1 MVVKRWVVQRLIR
14 WLMAATC
21 VLALL
26 CVPAVSR
33 GSPAAA
39 EGEHPCVVLDAEEW
53 MRDRPRE
60 HPAPAGKVASELNV
74 GEPRTVRM
82 IYFLPTDRPY
92 RQAVVDT
99 MKAMMVRLQAWY
111 GQQMESHGY
120 GYTTFRYEADADGE
134 PVVHRVDGAHVNR
147 YYYDSTSS
155 TVDKEVREAF
165 DRDNVVVF
173 IVIDNRAGDRVGYV
187 RGFRVAGIA
196 SGFKNRGM
204 VFVPRGVSFYTAAHE
219 LAHAFGM
226 LWHDFR
232 DRAHILSLSGIGSRL
247 SFCSATFLSAHPF
260 FNAEVPLERDWDARP
275 TVELLS
281 SLWYEEGS
289 ESITVRLKLEAPHG
303 LHQLIML
310 VADPRG
316 QYLILELKDC
326 RTLSGAK
333 EAVIEYEYDGVVRP
347 GRRTVTSLSD
357 PPSHF
362 IEFHAIDK
370 KGDRRYEGWTFAQRS
385 PYHLATLEG
394 HTQFVREL
402 AMSPDGTTLASGS
415 GDSTIKLWDTKTF
428 EEMATLRGSDSE
440 VRSVAFSPDGSM
452 LAAGTADGWITLW
465 DVASRERTGTLA
477 GHTLWTRAL
486 AFSPDG
492 ATLISGSITDED
504 KMKAWDVATGELM
517 GVLKGHTGSILQLL
531 FSPDGSILASA
542 SFDYSI
548 GLWDVAARKVRYRLV
563 RPGGRGIS
571 SIAFS
576 PDGSVLA
583 ATAGAEG
590 LIALWDVATR
600 NNIADLPMVHAPVV
614 NYLTFSPDGE
624 VLASGGAEGTVILRN
639 AATGKLYERLP
650 HTGSIS
656 SLAYWRDGSALAAST
671 YSGRIEV
678 WDTSEWV
685 RQRPERVTIVSG
697 DGQQGAAGS
706 ALAAPFVVSVRDE
719 HGDPFPDMPVL
730 FTVTEGGG
738 AVSATAVRA
747 DTSGNAATTLTLGT
761 EVGMNTVVARAA
773 DLEPAVFTA
782 RAFGSPDVN
791 DDGVVDFSDFVV
803 FVQKFGTSRGD
814 DGYDVSCDLDSDG
827 TIGFADFLVFAGAF
841 GQSG

>member
-1 MVVKRWVVQRLIR
+1 
-14 WLMAATC
+14 
-21 VLALL
+21 
-26 CVPAVSR
+26 
-33 GSPAAA
+33 
-39 EGEHPCVVLDAEEW
+39 
-53 MRDRPRE
+53 
-60 HPAPAGKVASELNV
+60 
-74 GEPRTVRM
+74 
-82 IYFLPTDRPY
+82 
-92 RQAVVDT
+92 
-99 MKAMMVRLQAWY
+99 
-111 GQQMESHGY
+111 
-120 GYTTFRYEADADGE
+120 
-134 PVVHRVDGAHVNR
+134 
-147 YYYDSTSS
+147 
-155 TVDKEVREAF
+155 
-165 DRDNVVVF
+165 
-173 IVIDNRAGDRVGYV
+173 
-187 RGFRVAGIA
+187 
-196 SGFKNRGM
+196 
-204 VFVPRGVSFYTAAHE
+204 
-219 LAHAFGM
+219 
-226 LWHDFR
+226 
-232 DRAHILSLSGIGSRL
+232 
-247 SFCSATFLSAHPF
+247 
-260 FNAEVPLERDWDARP
+260 
-275 TVELLS
+275 
-281 SLWYEEGS
+281 
-289 ESITVRLKLEAPHG
+289 
-303 LHQLIML
+303 
-310 VADPRG
+310 
-316 QYLILELKDC
+316 
-326 RTLSGAK
+326 
-333 EAVIEYEYDGVVRP
+333 
-347 GRRTVTSLSD
+347 
-357 PPSHF
+357 
-362 IEFHAIDK
+362 
-370 KGDRRYEGWTFAQRS
+370 
-385 PYHLATLEG
+385 
-394 HTQFVREL
+394 
-402 AMSPDGTTLASGS
+402 MSPDGTTLASGS
-415 GDSTIKLWDTKTF
+415 GDSTIKLWDTKTY

-477 GHTLWTRAL
+477 GHTWWTPAL

-504 KMKAWDVATGELM
+504 KMKVWDVASGELIT
-517 GVLKGHTGSILQLL
+517 VLKGHTGSIHQLL
-531 FSPDGSILASA
+531 YSPDGSILASA

-563 RPGGRGIS
+563 RPGGRGIA

-576 PDGSVLA
+576 PDGRVLA
-583 ATAGAEG
+583 ATASAEG

-600 NNIADLPMVHAPVV
+600 NIIADLPMVHGPTV

-685 RQRPERVTIVSG
+685 RQRPERVMIVEG

-706 ALAAPFVVSVRDE
+706 ALTAPFVVSVRDE
-719 HGDPFPDMPVL
+719 HGAPFPDIPVL

-814 DGYDVSCDLDSDG
+814 DGYDVSCDLDGDE
-827 TIGFADFLVFAGAF
+827 TIGFADFLIFAGAF
-841 GQSG
+841 GKASSST